1 MAFMNWEDK
10 YSVGV
15 KKMDDQHKVL
25 IDLINQLHDA
35 MLAGKT
41 KQEIEL
47 VIKGLVDY
55 TVFHFGVEENL
66 LKEQNYPGIQNQY
79 TKHKGFIAK
88 VEEFQAD
95 VKAGKLAMGV
105 KINNFLKDWLFEH
118 IMGED
123 QKYSTFLNGKG
134 IK

>member
-1 MAFMNWEDK
+1 MAFMDWDDK

-35 MLAGKT
+35 MLAGKG

-55 TVFHFGVEENL
+55 TVFHFGFEENL
-66 LKEQNYPGIQNQY
+66 LNENKYPGILNQQ
-79 TKHKGFIAK
+79 TKHKGFIKK
-88 VEEFQAD
+88 VEEFQDD
-95 VKAGKLAMGV
+95 VKTGKLAIGMKV
-105 KINNFLKDWLFEH
+105 NQFLKDWLFEH

-123 QKYSTFLNGKG
+123 QKYTAYLNNKG